1 MDAATIE
8 VLRRSFA
15 RIAELRPD
23 VTAVFYERLFEV
35 APSVRPLFT
44 TDMEEQQRKLLYTL
58 VTIVECVDKPEK
70 LMNVLS
76 TLGQRHVKYGAKPEH
91 YDVVGSVLLW
101 TFEKVLG
108 PEFTPDVRQAWT
120 EAYGVVANTM
130 RAAAASSTASARAA
144 AAGGPT
150 R

>member
-8 VLRRSFA
+8 VLRSSFS

-44 TDMEEQQRKLLYTL
+44 SDIQEQQRKLLYSL

-76 TLGQRHVKYGAKPEH
+76 TLGQRHVSYGAKPEH

-108 PEFTPDVRQAWT
+108 SEFTPAVRQAWT
-120 EAYGVVANTM
+120 EAYGVVADTM
-130 RAAAASSTASARAA
+130 RAAAAASTASARQA

>member
-1 MDAATIE
+1 MDSATIG
-8 VLRRSFA
+8 VLRSSFA

-44 TDMEEQQRKLLYTL
+44 SDIQEQQRKLLYTL

-70 LMNVLS
+70 LVHVLT
-76 TLGQRHVKYGAKPEH
+76 TLGQRHVSYGAKPEH
-91 YDVVGSVLLW
+91 YDVVGQVLLW
-101 TFEKVLG
+101 SFEKVLG
-108 PEFTPDVRQAWT
+108 SEFTPEVRRAWT
-120 EAYGVVANTM
+120 EAYGVVASTM
-130 RAAAASSTASARAA
+130 RAAAADVTVRSA
-144 AAGGPT
+144 AAGGQA

>member
-35 APSVRPLFT
+35 APAVRPLFT
-44 TDMEEQQRKLLYTL
+44 SDIQEQQRKLLYTL

-70 LMNVLS
+70 LVNLLT
-76 TLGQRHVKYGAKPEH
+76 TLGQRHVRYGAQPEH
-91 YDVVGSVLLW
+91 YDVVGGVLLW

-108 PEFTPDVRQAWT
+108 AEFTPEARRAWT

-130 RAAAASSTASARAA
+130 KAAAASAPKTAGAVAH
-144 AAGGPT
+144 
-150 R
+150 